1 MRKGERVLYITTDY
15 PAKEVIDSLQ
25 LYFGSDLV
33 NENFEILDFF
43 TPRMTT
49 FIEEKDIRSFIKSTK
64 QDYIGEIKSR
74 LKKENYDRVIINNL
88 TYFLITYPFEEVNSM
103 LEELTMIAKVKESL
117 IILLLTKDM
126 FDRKIETAIKHYSDG
141 VIELTLREIE
151 NEMQRRLK
159 IVKLEK
165 YMVPKNIFRYELTEK
180 GISMESLMRVM

>member
-1 MRKGERVLYITTDY
+1 
-15 PAKEVIDSLQ
+15 
-25 LYFGSDLV
+25 
-33 NENFEILDFF
+33 
-43 TPRMTT
+43 
-49 FIEEKDIRSFIKSTK
+49 
-64 QDYIGEIKSR
+64 
-74 LKKENYDRVIINNL
+74 
-88 TYFLITYPFEEVNSM
+88 
-103 LEELTMIAKVKESL
+103 
-117 IILLLTKDM
+117 M